1 MKKNIISM
9 AAAMAVLSACGPG
22 VPQLGKSSLD
32 EVIGAM
38 TLEEKAHLVVGT
50 GMAGFSGDSAVI
62 GATRKLVPGAAGTT
76 YPIERLGIPAVV
88 LADGPAGLRI
98 DPKREGDSATYYCT
112 HFPIGTLLASTW
124 DQELV
129 ESVGQSIGN
138 EVLEYGADVLLAPA
152 LNIHRNPLCGRNFE
166 YYSEDPL
173 VSGKIAAAYV
183 RGVQSNGVG
192 TSIKHFAVNNQETN
206 RMATD
211 AHVSPRA
218 LREIYLKGFEIAV
231 KESAPWTVMSSYNYL
246 NGVYTSENKELQTTM
261 LRDEWGFKGM
271 VMTDWFGGKDAVAQM
286 VAGNDMLQPGLPKQ
300 YEAIVKGVQD
310 GALDEAI
317 LNQNVKRILEMILQT
332 PHFKGY
338 KYSNKP
344 DLKAYAAVTRQSAT
358 EGMVLLKNDNGALPL
373 AADVKNVALFGCT
386 SYDFIAGG
394 TGSGNVNRAYTVSL
408 LDGLKNA
415 GYVVDEALKN
425 SYEAYL
431 KAEKERLAKDKK
443 EWFMPDERPAE
454 MAVSAQVIREQV
466 AKADVALVTLG
477 RTSGEFLDRMVADF
491 NLTKEEQ
498 NMLKAVSD
506 AFHAAGK
513 KVVVVLNIGGVIE
526 TASWKSAPDAILC
539 AWQAGQEGGNSVA
552 DVLSG
557 KASPSGKL
565 TMTFPVK
572 FEDAASSDNFPIDM
586 RVSTDL
592 MNKGGKK
599 NDVKNVDYTNYEEDI
614 YVGYRYFDTFG
625 KQVSYPFGY
634 GLSYTTFAYDKAA
647 VKADNGVYTVSV
659 EVKNTGK
666 VAGKEVVQLYVS
678 APDVA
683 ANKPEKELKA
693 LAKTGKPIILV
704 LNEGRPR
711 LIADI
716 EPLAKAVVNTMLPG
730 NYGGDALA
738 NLIAGDANFSGKMPF
753 TYPKEINSL
762 ITYDYKPCEHIGKQM
777 EGAYNYDA
785 QVSVQWAFGYG
796 LSYTTFAYSNLKVD
810 KSDFTAD
817 DVLTFTVDVKNTGD
831 RVGKESVLLFSSD
844 LVASLTP
851 DTRRL
856 RAFEKVELKPG
867 ETKTVTLK
875 LKGSDLAFV
884 GYDGKWILEKGDFR
898 IQTGDQTVNVVCTDT
913 KKWETPNK

>member
-1 MKKNIISM
+1 MYTASVLLAFLPVVAIFLLLLVYRVAADTAGYIGWGVAALVAIFWFDTPVQVVLLASVAGLVASLPITLVMGASILQISVMQETGAVARVVALMKSI
-9 AAAMAVLSACGPG
+9 APGQQAVQIMLINVGFGILLTS
-22 VPQLGKSSLD
+22 LGAVTVSILPPIMLALGYSTMTAILLPA
-32 EVIGAM
+32 IGYDA
-38 TLEEKAHLVVGT
+38 LC
-50 GMAGFSGDSAVI
+50 
-62 GATRKLVPGAAGTT
+62 T
-76 YPIERLGIPAVV
+76 YALLGIPAVV

-344 DLKAYAAVTRQSAT
+344 DLKAHAAVTRQSAT

-431 KAEKERLAKDKK
+431 KTEKERLSKDKK
-443 EWFMPDERPAE
+443 EWFMPDTRPAE
-454 MAVSAQVIREQV
+454 MAVSAQVIREQA

-647 VKADNGVYTVSV
+647 VKADNGVYIVSV

-693 LAKTGKPIILV
+693 FAKTK
-704 LNEGRPR
+704 
-711 LIADI
+711 
-716 EPLAKAVVNTMLPG
+716 
-730 NYGGDALA
+730 
-738 NLIAGDANFSGKMPF
+738 
-753 TYPKEINSL
+753 
-762 ITYDYKPCEHIGKQM
+762 
-777 EGAYNYDA
+777 
-785 QVSVQWAFGYG
+785 
-796 LSYTTFAYSNLKVD
+796 
-810 KSDFTAD
+810 
-817 DVLTFTVDVKNTGD
+817 
-831 RVGKESVLLFSSD
+831 
-844 LVASLTP
+844 
-851 DTRRL
+851 
-856 RAFEKVELKPG
+856 ELKPG
-867 ETKTVTLK
+867 EAVVVTLK
-875 LKGSDLAFV
+875 VNADDLASYDEAASAWVVTPGNYKFLV
-884 GYDGKWILEKGDFR
+884 GASSRDIKATLEAEVAAATQKTNNILKLQEPMSLLKR
-898 IQTGDQTVNVVCTDT
+898 
-913 KKWETPNK
+913 